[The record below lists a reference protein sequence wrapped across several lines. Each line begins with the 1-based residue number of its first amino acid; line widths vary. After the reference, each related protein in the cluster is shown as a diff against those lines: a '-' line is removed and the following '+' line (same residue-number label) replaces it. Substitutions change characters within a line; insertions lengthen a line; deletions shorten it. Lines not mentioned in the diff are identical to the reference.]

1 MRNDKIQNE
10 IIEEFS
16 LYDEWL
22 DKYEYIISLS
32 EDLPAI
38 DPQKRTDKYKI
49 EGCQS
54 SVWVPH
60 RLFNSLVTEVQDISN
75 HIQQSI
81 NICLFFDAEKSI
93 FNFFLILENIFI
105 YFVTSL
111 PWLNCRGD

>member
-1 MRNDKIQNE
+1 MKNDKIQNE

-54 SVWVPH
+54 SVWVASEL
-60 RLFNSLVTEVQDISN
+60 RDNKVYYTADIKHLQLIKVKKSN
-75 HIQQSI
+75 K
-81 NICLFFDAEKSI
+81 DYKME
-93 FNFFLILENIFI
+93 
-105 YFVTSL
+105 
-111 PWLNCRGD
+111 R